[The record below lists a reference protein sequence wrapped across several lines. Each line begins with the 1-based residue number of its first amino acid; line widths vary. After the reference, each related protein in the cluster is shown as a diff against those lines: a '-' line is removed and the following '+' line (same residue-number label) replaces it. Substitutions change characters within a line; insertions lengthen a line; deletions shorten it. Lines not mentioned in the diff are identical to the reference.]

1 MAGRTLQSSGRKYRR
16 ISPRNRQQATP
27 VNHSKRFRLSDL
39 NSEIKEK
46 VFNLSY
52 NHQKLLFDLNIKYNT
67 NFNPNK
73 EIRQEDLNTE
83 LVEQLCNCFKVSP
96 NDLGLA
102 QDKIVIEQNIEH
114 DLYIFDVKPFFKL
127 KRKAPLL
134 FQLYKFFVSKTPFVV
149 CGDNKENE
157 VYDIC
162 YYDLE
167 MRKDDESE
175 TKSDRKLFEKA
186 FQTLK
191 KDKEIVKELE
201 NYDEDILEKI
211 KEYNPSN
218 KHLKR
223 IKETLLQWIE
233 LNFSPLYSYPYEY
246 YNDEEFFK
254 KINGSN
260 EDEDYD
266 DEDYD
271 DDEIKDFTDYIFFCY
286 NDNKIVRQNIV
297 ENFQSICENHSF
309 TTPCWI
315 IDRKEEQTL
324 IREEIK
330 RFDEFSEQYYSIIEL
345 LKKI

>member
-39 NSEIKEK
+39 NSEVKER
-46 VFNLSY
+46 VINLSY
-52 NHQKLLFDLNIKYNT
+52 KNQKLLFDLNVKYNT

-96 NDLGLA
+96 NHLGLA

-134 FQLYKFFVSKTPFVV
+134 FELYKFFIAQTPFFV
-149 CGDNKENE
+149 CGSNNYVEI
-157 VYDIC
+157 YDIS
-162 YYDLE
+162 YPDLE
-167 MRKDDESE
+167 MRKDD
-175 TKSDRKLFEKA
+175 LEKA
-186 FQTLK
+186 YQSLK
-191 KDKEIVKELE
+191 KDKEIAKQLQ
-201 NYDEDILEKI
+201 NYDENILNKI
-211 KEYNPSN
+211 KKYTPSN
-218 KHLKR
+218 KNFKL

-246 YNDEEFFK
+246 YNDEKFFK

-260 EDEDYD
+260 EDD
-266 DEDYD
+266 DYD

-286 NDNKIVRQNIV
+286 NENKIVRQNML
-297 ENFQSICENHSF
+297 ENFQSIYENHSF

-315 IDRKEEQTL
+315 IDRKKEQTL
-324 IREEIK
+324 VREDIK
-330 RFDEFSEQYYSIIEL
+330 RFDAFSKEYYSIIEL
-345 LKKI
+345 IKEI